1 MTLFKWSRTASS
13 NATADSTINWSEG
26 QAPSSINDSARAEM
40 AAVAKYRDDI
50 AGAITTGGTST
61 AYTVSSYQG
70 YDTLANMDGKVIA
83 FTPHATNGGTT
94 TLNVDGLGAKP
105 LRSAPSVELPAGT
118 LILGTPYVAT
128 YNNSSGV
135 WYLQSFFGNP
145 YNVPIGSGMIWFG
158 TSAPNSNFVFPY
170 GQAVSRTTYATLFA
184 ATGTAYGAGDG
195 TTTFNLPDLRG
206 RVTAFLDNMG
216 GSAASRLTTIGSG
229 TTLGA
234 TGGEETHALTIGEL
248 AAHDHD
254 PGTLTVSIP
263 TKAPRDGWGNQSGTQ
278 PGPGVSITQG
288 RIIVGSG
295 QVEIA
300 ENLESLRAANA
311 DTNLTSYEDATLNG
325 GKTATNGSG
334 TAHNNLPPTLLV
346 NCIMRII

>member
-13 NATADSTINWSEG
+13 NATADSTINWAEG

-83 FTPHATNGGTT
+83 FTPHATNGGTS

-135 WYLQSFFGNP
+135 WYLQGFFGNP
-145 YNVPIGSGMIWFG
+145 YNIPIGSGMIWFG

-184 ATGTAYGAGDG
+184 ATGTAYGTGDG

-234 TGGEETHALTIGEL
+234 SGGAESKTIDQEHLPNVTLTTTIT
-248 AAHDHD
+248 D
-254 PGTLTVSIP
+254 PGHSHLLQDS
-263 TKAPRDGWGNQSGTQ
+263 SGTQ
-278 PGPGVSITQG
+278 AAALSDQT
-288 RIIVGSG
+288 GSG
-295 QVEIA
+295 
-300 ENLESLRAANA
+300 NP
-311 DTNLTSYEDATLNG
+311 G
-325 GKTATNGSG
+325 GDSTAKKTIPQTKTATTGITASTSLGGSG
-334 TAHNNLPPTLLV
+334 TSFNVLPPTLLV

>member
-184 ATGTAYGAGDG
+184 ATGTAYGTGDG

-206 RVTAFLDNMG
+206 RVTAFLDDMG
-216 GSAASRLTTIGSG
+216 GTAASRLTTIGSG

-234 TGGEETHALTIGEL
+234 SGGAESKTITQGNLPNVTLTTTIT
-248 AAHDHD
+248 D
-254 PGTLTVSIP
+254 PGHSHSLGTE
-263 TKAPRDGWGNQSGTQ
+263 DGTQAGAASNQSGTT
-278 PGPGVSITQG
+278 ITQPAAAAA
-288 RIIVGSG
+288 
-295 QVEIA
+295 QVKLLSQA
-300 ENLESLRAANA
+300 
-311 DTNLTSYEDATLNG
+311 
-325 GKTATNGSG
+325 KTATTGITASTPLGGSG
-334 TAHNNLPPTLLV
+334 TSFNVLPPTLLV

>member
-128 YNNSSGV
+128 YNNTAGV

-170 GQAVSRTTYATLFA
+170 GQAVSRTTYATLF
-184 ATGTAYGAGDG
+184 GIVSTAYGTGDG

-206 RVTAFLDNMG
+206 RVVAFLDNMG
-216 GSAASRLTTIGSG
+216 GTAASRLTTIGSG
-229 TTLGA
+229 TTLGGAGGAETHTLLTTEIPAHTHVNTLTDPGHTHGFAGNVAASGAATNA
-234 TGGEETHALTIGEL
+234 TGVAGST
-248 AAHDHD
+248 
-254 PGTLTVSIP
+254 
-263 TKAPRDGWGNQSGTQ
+263 GTQ
-278 PGPGVSITQG
+278 INATQSATTGIT
-288 RIIVGSG
+288 IT
-295 QVEIA
+295 
-300 ENLESLRAANA
+300 NA
-311 DTNLTSYEDATLNG
+311 SAG
-325 GKTATNGSG
+325 GGG
-334 TAHNNLPPTLLV
+334 AHNNLQPTILV

>member
-13 NATADSTINWSEG
+13 NATADSTINWAEG

-170 GQAVSRTTYATLFA
+170 GQAVSRTTYATLFSIVS
-184 ATGTAYGAGDG
+184 TAYGTGDG

-216 GSAASRLTTIGSG
+216 GTAASRLTTIGSG
-229 TTLGA
+229 TTLGGA
-234 TGGEETHALTIGEL
+234 GGAETHTLLTTEIP
-248 AAHDHD
+248 AHTHANTLTDPTHFHD
-254 PGTLTVSIP
+254 FQPNHNANSDAGWGKYTTGSNADEGTLNSYP
-263 TKAPRDGWGNQSGTQ
+263 TAAASTG
-278 PGPGVSITQG
+278 IT
-288 RIIVGSG
+288 IT
-295 QVEIA
+295 
-300 ENLESLRAANA
+300 NA
-311 DTNLTSYEDATLNG
+311 SAG
-325 GKTATNGSG
+325 GGG
-334 TAHNNLPPTLLV
+334 AHNNLQPTILV